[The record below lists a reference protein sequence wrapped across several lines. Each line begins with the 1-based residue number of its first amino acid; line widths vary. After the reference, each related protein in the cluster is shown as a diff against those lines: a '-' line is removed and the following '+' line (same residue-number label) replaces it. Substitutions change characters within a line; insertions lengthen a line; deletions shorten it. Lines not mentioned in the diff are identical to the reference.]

1 MGFIINVSK
10 ADQNKDGTIKLDLN
24 LKPSYA
30 HYFATASRSIGHTSS
45 KAKRIVTELS
55 IIYPSPLYKIDVLIK
70 DVVYEDIDVNTL

>member
-10 ADQNKDGTIKLDLN
+10 ADQNKDGSIKLDLN

-45 KAKRIVTELS
+45 KAKRIVAELS
-55 IIYPSPLYKIDVLIK
+55 TIYPSPLYKIDVSLK
-70 DVVYEDIDVNTL
+70 EVVYKGVDVNTL